1 MIILSSHLISVMINI
16 LQISLFNEEMAKL
29 GSSVKSMQR
38 KCRLTDDDKELA
50 SFRRATDEVG
60 RNLKDI
66 KLATKVCTLVNPMIL

>member
-1 MIILSSHLISVMINI
+1 
-16 LQISLFNEEMAKL
+16 MAKL
-29 GSSVKSMQR
+29 GTSVKSMQR

-50 SFRRATDEVG
+50 SFRRETDEVG

>member
-1 MIILSSHLISVMINI
+1 
-16 LQISLFNEEMAKL
+16 MAKL

-38 KCRLTDDDKELA
+38 KCHLTDDDKELA